1 LVRAAVL
8 AIVPFHLRAGR
19 RQTVKVRLAQAV
31 AALLNR
37 YRGELPV
44 TAALQ
49 LTGVRRAVSTDLT
62 LRR

>member
-1 LVRAAVL
+1 M
-8 AIVPFHLRAGR
+8 PFHLRAGR